1 MMKDLSLK
9 ILYLEDNP
17 DDAELVNYIL
27 KKSGININMQ
37 RVDSRQD
44 FVEAIRQNRF
54 DVILSDHSLPQFN
67 STDALRICNL
77 AHVGVPFI
85 LVTGTVS
92 EEFAVHSL
100 KQGADDYVLK
110 SNLARLPTAI
120 LNSIKQ
126 RQMASDRLN
135 TELTL
140 RDQNEELLKINRE
153 LDSIVYSVSHNLRSP
168 LLSVLGLLN
177 LAKTEEHPRHLVFD
191 SYLKMME
198 TSVRR
203 LDDTLK
209 EILDYSRNA
218 RLEVSAKPIAFEKM
232 IENSMSDLKY
242 IQGFDQ
248 IHFHVE
254 TEGNEVLFLSDPYRL
269 SMVICN
275 LLSNAIKYR
284 DEDKPQSTISVTL
297 TIREQSA
304 TISFIDNGIGIPNEI
319 TRDIFNMFYRGT
331 EKSNGAGLGL
341 YIVKETLDKLK
352 GSIKVSSI
360 MGEGSTFTVTVP
372 NRKYRE
378 ETVLINQS

>member
-37 RVDSRQD
+37 RVDCRQD

-67 STDALRICNL
+67 SIDALRICNL